1 VTLLVAVSGTEPD
14 PAVLGRAIEVLVAGE
29 LLVYPT
35 DTLYALG
42 GRALDPDVVIAVR
55 DAKGREEGKP
65 LPIVAADL
73 AQARGLC
80 AAWPA
85 GADAV
90 AARFWPGP
98 VTLVLP
104 ASSAVPAGITA
115 ATGHVA
121 LRVPDLALTR
131 ALCRGAGPLVS
142 TSANRAGGTPPVTC
156 AAAVAAVG
164 AAAALALDAGPGRSL
179 ASTVVDLT
187 VEPARLLRAGAV
199 PWGEIE
205 GVLRPPGR

>member
-1 VTLLVAVSGTEPD
+1 MTLVVAVSGTEPD
-14 PAVLGRAIEVLVAGE
+14 AAVLGRAIELLVAGE

-42 GRALDPDVVIAVR
+42 GRALERDVVSAVR
-55 DAKGREEGKP
+55 RAKGREEGKP
-65 LPIVAADL
+65 LPLVASDL
-73 AQARGLC
+73 EQARGLC
-80 AAWPA
+80 AAWPE
-85 GADAV
+85 GAEAV
-90 AARFWPGP
+90 AGHFWPGP

-104 ASSAVPAGITA
+104 ASRAVPPGVSA

-121 LRVPDLALTR
+121 LRVPGLALTR

-142 TSANRAGGTPPVTC
+142 TSANRSGGMPPVTC
-156 AAAVAAVG
+156 ADAVAAVG
-164 AAAALALDAGPGRSL
+164 AAAALALDAGRGHAL

-199 PWGEIE
+199 PWDEIE
-205 GVLRPPGR
+205 GVLRARRR

>member
-1 VTLLVAVSGTEPD
+1 VTLVVAVSGTEPD
-14 PAVLGRAIEVLVAGE
+14 AAVLGRAVEVLVAGE

-42 GRALDPDVVIAVR
+42 GRALDPDVVTAVR
-55 DAKGREEGKP
+55 RAKGREEGKP
-65 LPIVAADL
+65 LPLVAADID
-73 AQARGLC
+73 QARGLC
-80 AAWPA
+80 AAWPKR
-85 GADAV
+85 ADAV
-90 AARFWPGP
+90 AGRFWPGP

-104 ASSAVPAGITA
+104 ARPGVPAGITA

-142 TSANRAGGTPPVTC
+142 TSANRAGGMPPVTC
-156 AAAVAAVG
+156 ADAVAAVG
-164 AAAALALDAGPGRSL
+164 AAAALALDAGRGRSL

-187 VEPARLLRAGAV
+187 VEPPRLLRAGAV
-199 PWGEIE
+199 PWDEIE
-205 GVLRPPGR
+205 GVLRTAAR